1 MGNGNGKQKWEM
13 EMGNRN
19 GKWKWEMGLGFM
31 SLRGKGSTL
40 HTSFSYAPLRT
51 TTSTLAGAA
60 LLCKHIWQPP

>member
-1 MGNGNGKQKWEM
+1 MEMGNGNGK
-13 EMGNRN
+13 
-19 GKWKWEMGLGFM
+19 WKMGLGFM

-60 LLCKHIWQPP
+60 LLCRHIWQPP